1 MKNVFFEPR
10 VGANYESKG
19 LNGQKLLVLGESH
32 YCKKG
37 CTDCGNSTHTECRN
51 FTKDV
56 FAEYLDYKNGNG
68 EFDYWMK
75 TYTKFSNI
83 LFEKK
88 LDIDELEE
96 FWDSVIFYNYV
107 QSATEEMR
115 VSPSEEQF
123 ERSLDAFIEVL
134 EEYKPDLI
142 IVWGARL
149 WEMLPDI
156 GRKGEE
162 NVLDNGNG
170 QFYYFKVGDKEIPA
184 YSIYH
189 PSSSS
194 FSYEHSKYLKEAIRL
209 VSLTK

>member
-1 MKNVFFEPR
+1 M
-10 VGANYESKG
+10 ESKSFPFSFVIAG
-19 LNGQKLLVLGESH
+19 RYAKQRKQYDLRYGER
-32 YCKKG
+32 G
-37 CTDCGNSTHTECRN
+37 
-51 FTKDV
+51 
-56 FAEYLDYKNGNG
+56 
-68 EFDYWMK
+68 
-75 TYTKFSNI
+75 
-83 LFEKK
+83 
-88 LDIDELEE
+88 
-96 FWDSVIFYNYV
+96 
-107 QSATEEMR
+107 

-194 FSYEHSKYLKEAIRL
+194 FTYEHSKYLRNGARIRMYYPNETCSEHRINIAI
-209 VSLTK
+209 